1 MPDRERL
8 KIDGV
13 NQTLPKPKRVSVK
26 QLETDQARKHEGKL
40 VKVKGYVESKPE
52 QPAGGGYNVVI
63 IDKNITAPS
72 LE

>member
-1 MPDRERL
+1 MV
-8 KIDGV
+8 V

-26 QLETDQARKHEGKL
+26 QLETDQARKLEGKL

-63 IDKNITAPS
+63 IDKKYHSTILRVMVDTRCH
-72 LE
+72 